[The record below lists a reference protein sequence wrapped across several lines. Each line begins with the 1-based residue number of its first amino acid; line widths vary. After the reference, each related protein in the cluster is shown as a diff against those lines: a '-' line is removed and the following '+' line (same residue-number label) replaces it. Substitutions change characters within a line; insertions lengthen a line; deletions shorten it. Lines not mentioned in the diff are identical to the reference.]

1 MPAEERARHVV
12 LLGPDGPRGRGAGI
26 EGGWV
31 GGGGGGRRRPEDVEQ
46 AFGESLR
53 SRTFFL
59 DAGVGFDEQLGG
71 AVERRVLPYLRDD
84 VLARNACV
92 KATVVLRVE
101 MAHERGE
108 VSDWY
113 RASPTYQLGRG
124 SQLDG
129 DEGFV
134 LRAIREAY
142 SSIEVFQSWRLVGV
156 VSLELECAA
165 VAGRLAG
172 GSYVQLPRVIE
183 GAQATVNVNLGPQG
197 PGNRN
202 GLSAGLFPR
211 FRNSCF
217 LFAVLAA
224 LHFDEKSKMP
234 QRASHYLAHDGGELD
249 MTGIAEP
256 LTLHEGVPRFLRQ
269 NPGVSLN
276 IHGCEE
282 DGRLYTLLRGG
293 RPALYA
299 AAVPAR
305 GRAAAPREPAALQQW
320 RRAPYCRC
328 LRA

>member
-1 MPAEERARHVV
+1 M
-12 LLGPDGPRGRGAGI
+12 
-26 EGGWV
+26 
-31 GGGGGGRRRPEDVEQ
+31 
-46 AFGESLR
+46 
-53 SRTFFL
+53 
-59 DAGVGFDEQLGG
+59 
-71 AVERRVLPYLRDD
+71 LPYLRDD

-183 GAQATVNVNLGPQG
+183 GAP
-197 PGNRN
+197 
-202 GLSAGLFPR
+202 
-211 FRNSCF
+211 
-217 LFAVLAA
+217 
-224 LHFDEKSKMP
+224 
-234 QRASHYLAHDGGELD
+234 
-249 MTGIAEP
+249 
-256 LTLHEGVPRFLRQ
+256 FLRA
-269 NPGVSLN
+269 
-276 IHGCEE
+276 GCSAS
-282 DGRLYTLLRGG
+282 T
-293 RPALYA
+293 A
-299 AAVPAR
+299 
-305 GRAAAPREPAALQQW
+305 
-320 RRAPYCRC
+320 
-328 LRA
+328 